1 MEREIQVLI
10 AYVFQNINE
19 SVQLFQ
25 TFYAVKKNIIVI
37 VRVFQRLSKHFT
49 IKVLSSWER
58 TVEVCSICFGEVP
71 CILWVSDTKMTG
83 LFDDIE
89 FVDEAV
95 IQTI

>member
-49 IKVLSSWER
+49 IKVLSS
-58 TVEVCSICFGEVP
+58 
-71 CILWVSDTKMTG
+71 
-83 LFDDIE
+83 
-89 FVDEAV
+89 
-95 IQTI
+95 